1 MKHGDIVTTNMPNVD
16 LISLVEKDIK
26 GGSQN
31 LKSSKSDTGYRGQ
44 FPKEEI
50 QMAGKH
56 VKILNLTSDQENS
69 K

>member
-31 LKSSKSDTGYRGQ
+31 LKSSKERVTQDTVGNSQRKKYRW
-44 FPKEEI
+44 PVS
-50 QMAGKH
+50 M
-56 VKILNLTSDQENS
+56 
-69 K
+69 